1 MNEGSWYLRN
11 SVTLSL
17 SAPAAHGSPLSPA
30 SAPWLEP
37 QTPLVIT
44 VALMRHLS
52 SLPPTAATVLTL
64 VSFTLNFTIT
74 NMRYTE
80 DMGHPAS
87 LKFNFTERILQ
98 HQVKALRGPL
108 SAPFPACPYSPSALP
123 LTSPFPLQ
131 LQLLFNKTRVSLLY
145 SGCRLASL
153 R

>member
-1 MNEGSWYLRN
+1 M
-11 SVTLSL
+11 LSL

-44 VALMRHLS
+44 VALMRHIS
-52 SLPPTAATVLTL
+52 FPTTAVTGLTV

-87 LKFNFTERILQ
+87 LKFNSTERILQ
-98 HQVKALRGPL
+98 HQVKALR
-108 SAPFPACPYSPSALP
+108 
-123 LTSPFPLQ
+123 
-131 LQLLFNKTRVSLLY
+131 
-145 SGCRLASL
+145 
-153 R
+153 